1 MPGMSIDPTNLRIRL
16 YPERVLRQ
24 KAEPVDL
31 TPDVIDV
38 AHKMIDLMREAE
50 GIGLAAPQVGLS
62 WRLFVVEIPASEGRD
77 PDADPPTAT
86 VGPVVFVNPELSD
99 PDRNLEPLEEG
110 CLSLPEIRGDVIRP
124 TGITV
129 SATDLHGKRFAL
141 RANGLLARCIQH
153 EFDHLNGVLILDRM
167 IQLHRS
173 QVEPLVRALER
184 RGGIR

>member
-1 MPGMSIDPTNLRIRL
+1 MSVDPNSLRIRI
-16 YPERVLRQ
+16 YPDRVLRQ
-24 KAEPVDL
+24 KAEPIDL
-31 TPDVIDV
+31 TGEVVDV
-38 AHKMIDLMREAE
+38 AHRMIDLMREAE

-62 WRLFVVEIPASEGRD
+62 WRLFVVEIPEGEGRD
-77 PDADPPTAT
+77 PNADPPTAT
-86 VGPVVFVNPELSD
+86 VGPVVFINPELSD

-129 SATDLHGKRFAL
+129 SATDLEGRRFTL
-141 RANGLLARCIQH
+141 RAGGLLARCIQH